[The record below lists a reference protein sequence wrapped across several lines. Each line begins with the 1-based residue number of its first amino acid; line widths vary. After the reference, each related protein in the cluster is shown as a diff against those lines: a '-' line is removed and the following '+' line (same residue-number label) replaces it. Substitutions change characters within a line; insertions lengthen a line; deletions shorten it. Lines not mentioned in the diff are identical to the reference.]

1 MMGSIDMLKNSLQRI
16 AVFSLVTLFS
26 SFSFAMTFDELA
38 KLDSASYRVID
49 TRTSELFNGWPEKEA
64 EKGGHFPSAINFLVE
79 WLNSLSDS
87 EIQELMAERGL
98 EPAKQVYLYGNKQDM
113 EQLKTK
119 LGQLGYSKVEVISQP
134 LSQYQGE
141 VVALERYQQLVSA
154 KWLKALF
161 DNKQPMHKPAKEY
174 KVIEVAW
181 GEPTR
186 YLVSHIPGALYLNTN
201 RIESEQNHWNRVSAE
216 ELKQVLESLGVR
228 YDTTVILYSD
238 STMAAAR
245 AANLFM
251 YAGVEDVRLLDGGWQ
266 EWEKSAYPT
275 QAFLQHTNSV
285 EFGKTVPSNPEL
297 VVDIPQAKTYLA
309 NPQSHSL
316 VSIRT
321 WPEFV
326 GETSGYSYIK
336 PKGRITGARW
346 GHAGSDSYHMEDFH
360 NPDGT
365 MLSQELITQ
374 NWQEWNIYKDQK
386 VAFHCGTGWRASEA
400 FFYAYLMGWKNIS
413 VFDGGWFEWSMDS
426 SNSVASGEVVP
437 DKPQ

>member
-1 MMGSIDMLKNSLQRI
+1 MTGSMDMLKNYLQRI
-16 AVFSLVTLFS
+16 TFFSLAVFFS
-26 SFSFAMTFDELA
+26 SISLAMTFDEIDRLNP
-38 KLDSASYRVID
+38 SSYQVID
-49 TRTSELFNGWPEKEA
+49 TRTSDLYNGWPEKGT
-64 EKGGHFPSAINFLVE
+64 KRGGHYPAAINFPAG
-79 WLNSLSDS
+79 WLDSLSDS
-87 EIQELMAERGL
+87 EITTLLSERGF
-98 EPAKQVYLYGNKQDM
+98 ESDKPSYLYGKNADR
-113 EQLKTK
+113 LKAK
-119 LGQLGYSKVEVISQP
+119 FKQLGYEKVDVISQP
-134 LSQYQGE
+134 LSQYHGE
-141 VVALERYQQLVSA
+141 LTALERYQQLVSA
-154 KWLKALF
+154 NWLKALI
-161 DNKQPMHKPAKEY
+161 DNKQPMHKPAKDY
-174 KVIEVAW
+174 KIIEVAW

-186 YLVSHIPGALYLNTN
+186 YLISHIPGALYLNTN
-201 RIESEQNHWNRVSAE
+201 RIETEQNHWNRVSAK
-216 ELKQVLESLGVR
+216 ELNQVLESLGVR

-266 EWEKSAYPT
+266 EWDKKAYPT
-275 QAFLQHTNSV
+275 EAFLQHTNSV

-297 VVDIPQAKTYLA
+297 VVDVPQAKNYLA

-374 NWQEWNIYKDQK
+374 NWREWNIHKGQK

-426 SNSVASGEVVP
+426 NNLVASGEVVP
-437 DKPQ
+437 DNIE

>member
-1 MMGSIDMLKNSLQRI
+1 MLKNFLQRI
-16 AVFSLVTLFS
+16 TLFS
-26 SFSFAMTFDELA
+26 LAAFFSSVSLAMTFDEIDRLNP
-38 KLDSASYRVID
+38 SSYQVID
-49 TRTSELFNGWPEKEA
+49 TRTSDLFNGWPDEGMKR
-64 EKGGHFPSAINFLVE
+64 GGHYPAAINFPAG
-79 WLNSLSDS
+79 WLDSLSDS
-87 EIQELMAERGL
+87 EIITLLSERGI
-98 EPAKQVYLYGNKQDM
+98 ESDKPSYLYGKNADR
-113 EQLKTK
+113 LKAK
-119 LGQLGYSKVEVISQP
+119 FKQLGYKKIDVISQP
-134 LSQYQGE
+134 LSQYHGE
-141 VVALERYQQLVSA
+141 LTALERYQQLVSA
-154 KWLKALF
+154 KWLKALI
-161 DNKQPMHKPAKEY
+161 DNKQPMHKPAKDY

-201 RIESEQNHWNRVSAE
+201 RIETEQNHWNRVLAK

-266 EWEKSAYPT
+266 GWEKKPYPT
-275 QAFLQHTNSV
+275 EAFLQHADAV
-285 EFGKTVPSNPEL
+285 EFGKKVPSMPEF
-297 VVDIPQAKTYLA
+297 VIDIPQAESYLA
-309 NPQSHSL
+309 NPVSHSL

-321 WPEFV
+321 WPEFI

-336 PKGRITGARW
+336 PKGRIAGARW
-346 GHAGSDSYHMEDFH
+346 GRAGSDSYHMEDFH

-374 NWQEWNIYKDQK
+374 NWQEWNIHKNQK

-426 SNSVASGEVVP
+426 SNPVASGEVTP
-437 DKPQ
+437 DKLR